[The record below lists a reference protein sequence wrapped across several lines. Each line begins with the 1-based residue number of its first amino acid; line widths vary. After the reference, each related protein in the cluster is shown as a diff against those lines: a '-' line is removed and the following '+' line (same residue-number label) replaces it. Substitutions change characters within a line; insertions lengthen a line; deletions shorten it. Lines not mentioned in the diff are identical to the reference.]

1 MFTPKNEDIVHES
14 RGNNTRRKS
23 RDVSVVPSSVR
34 ALWQER
40 SPSVAAN
47 SLMFSQVSLRACGY
61 PCRQTFSM
69 SAFGGKA
76 DINRTFLNVRF

>member
-1 MFTPKNEDIVHES
+1 MFTPKNEDIVYES

-47 SLMFSQVSLRACGY
+47 SLMFSQVSFPCLRL
-61 PCRQTFSM
+61 PLPTNVF
-69 SAFGGKA
+69 
-76 DINRTFLNVRF
+76 DVRFRG